1 MKKSDLNGNTHE
13 METMQTK
20 ISITAPNREA
30 KVEIVARMT
39 DITARS
45 VGIMGVQM
53 VILCMA
59 CDSPF
64 SLSMLEV
71 FDVHRDNT
79 VDVPNLCPS
88 CGGYTPIDAGAEIV
102 YGMGRFPSDSSQ
114 LSQRK
119 GPKR

>member
-13 METMQTK
+13 METMRTK

-45 VGIMGVQM
+45 VSIMGVEM
-53 VILCMA
+53 ILHCIA
-59 CDSPF
+59 CDGPF
-64 SLSMLEV
+64 TLSMLEV

-79 VDVPNLCPS
+79 VMVPNLCPS

-102 YGMGRFPSDSSQ
+102 YGLGRFPERR
-114 LSQRK
+114 LRN
-119 GPKR
+119 R

>member
-1 MKKSDLNGNTHE
+1 
-13 METMQTK
+13 
-20 ISITAPNREA
+20 
-30 KVEIVARMT
+30 MT

-102 YGMGRFPSDSSQ
+102 YGLGRFPSDSANSP
-114 LSQRK
+114 SGGSRK
-119 GPKR
+119 DRPRPRSHTSSTASHGPSPP

>member
-13 METMQTK
+13 METMRTK
-20 ISITAPNREA
+20 ISIIAPTREA

-45 VGIMGVQM
+45 VSIMGVQM
-53 VILCMA
+53 LLDCVS

-79 VDVPNLCPS
+79 VTVPNLCPS
-88 CGGYTPIDAGAEIV
+88 CGEYTPIDAGADIT
-102 YGMGRFPSDSSQ
+102 YGLGKFPE
-114 LSQRK
+114 R
-119 GPKR
+119 RVRHR